1 MSVRRSLIVIASASL
16 LLMAA
21 CSNDDTPSAGSGATG
36 AGSPTESA
44 TSSPASESESPASG
58 GGGGETEVEAEDS
71 SLGTILVDSKGNT
84 LYVFLNDTGDTSTC
98 TGDCAASWPALVAK
112 GEVKAGGGGDVDA
125 SLLGTTQRDDGSMQV
140 TYNGHPLYHF
150 AGDQAPGDT
159 NGQGVGGIWFVV
171 SPAGE
176 PIKG

>member
-1 MSVRRSLIVIASASL
+1 MSVRRVLIVVASASL

-44 TSSPASESESPASG
+44 TSSPPESESPASG

-125 SLLGTTQRDDGSMQV
+125 SILGTTQRDDGSMQV

-159 NGQGVGGIWFVV
+159 NGQGVGDVWFVV